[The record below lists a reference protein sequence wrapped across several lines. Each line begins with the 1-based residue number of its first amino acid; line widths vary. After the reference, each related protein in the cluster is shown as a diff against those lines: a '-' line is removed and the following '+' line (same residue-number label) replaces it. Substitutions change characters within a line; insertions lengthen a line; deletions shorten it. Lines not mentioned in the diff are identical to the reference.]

1 MTKLLVIDPQRSIR
15 NTLKERLEYEGYRV
29 ETSEDYAQG
38 MELCRTVP
46 FDLVLCDAALFLEAA
61 GSAAACGSRRQIPV
75 VVLSHDSDVDTVV
88 RCMRAGAVDF
98 ITEPVDMNRLL
109 AALRSAL
116 ERLEGTG
123 ADGEEAN
130 GVPQAKPARRRG
142 SKVEEIIGNSRQ
154 IVHVKRLIEKVAPS
168 EARELITGAN
178 GTGKE
183 LVARWLHEKSNRAAG
198 PFIEVN
204 CAAIPS
210 ELIESEL
217 FGHEKGA
224 FTSAIKQRKGKFEQA
239 SGGTLFMDEI
249 GDMSLSAQAKVLRA
263 LQENRI
269 SRVGSDKD
277 VEVNVRVVAATNKN
291 LQEEIRRGNFREDL
305 YHRLSVIVISVPPLV
320 DRLEDIPLLVEYF
333 VDKICDEYGISR
345 KEVDPSA
352 VEELKKMA
360 WTGNIRELRNVI
372 ERLIILSGNSITLGD
387 VKTYALGVI

>member
-168 EARELITGAN
+168 EARVLITGAN

-239 SGGTLFMDEI
+239 SGGT
-249 GDMSLSAQAKVLRA
+249 
-263 LQENRI
+263 
-269 SRVGSDKD
+269 
-277 VEVNVRVVAATNKN
+277 
-291 LQEEIRRGNFREDL
+291 
-305 YHRLSVIVISVPPLV
+305 
-320 DRLEDIPLLVEYF
+320 
-333 VDKICDEYGISR
+333 
-345 KEVDPSA
+345 
-352 VEELKKMA
+352 
-360 WTGNIRELRNVI
+360 
-372 ERLIILSGNSITLGD
+372 
-387 VKTYALGVI
+387 